1 MQVTF
6 AALKCAGFDWAVM
19 VQGRTTELEQML
31 RQKELQIERLQQQ
44 LDSKKSDGS
53 SDSSVDVC
61 AAVDLDEDPSAAY
74 ANEVSCSPP
83 PLPPPH
89 APAESCEAD
98 CQEKT
103 RTDCS
108 CKQT

>member
-1 MQVTF
+1 MQASF
-6 AALKCAGFDWAVM
+6 ATLKCAGFDWAVM

-83 PLPPPH
+83 PFPPPH

-103 RTDCS
+103 
-108 CKQT
+108 